1 MYRAAIP
8 PIQRALWL
16 RRKFWDAPK
25 ALSLCYCASRKEF
38 SFQQQDL
45 PNIEQSSPLD
55 SIDSIPQK
63 ELLLKLQ
70 SIRTSYSGAP
80 LLRLERANTL
90 IKEAEANGV
99 DILCYHYGVALGI
112 CADGGLL
119 KQALSII
126 KAIKNLGRQPHS
138 SNYLNAIVAAGKVS
152 MLYFGVAGRA
162 IDVLLRLELSIT
174 YHCLLL
180 LMCDNRYARPTLHFS
195 YYKRQSRLIRRAT
208 PLLPCIVQR

>member
-25 ALSLCYCASRKEF
+25 ALSLCYCDTRNKT
-38 SFQQQDL
+38 SFQHQDL
-45 PNIEQSSPLD
+45 TNIEQSSSFN

-63 ELLLKLQ
+63 ALLLKLQ
-70 SIRTSYSGAP
+70 SIRASSSGPP

-90 IKEAEANGV
+90 MKEAEANGV
-99 DILCYHYGVALGI
+99 DILCYHHGIALGI

-126 KAIKNLGRQPHS
+126 KAIKDLGRQPHS

-152 MLYFGVAGRA
+152 TLYFGIAGRA
-162 IDVLLRLELSIT
+162 IDVLLQVLNFQSHTIASCCLCVIIGTPGRHCTSVIT
-174 YHCLLL
+174 
-180 LMCDNRYARPTLHFS
+180 RG
-195 YYKRQSRLIRRAT
+195 RAG
-208 PLLPCIVQR
+208 